1 MNFDGIK
8 FTVWFKIIWII
19 IPIMLTGCSKV
30 HYSAS
35 PINSVYDSK
44 QSINTYQVVK
54 KSSKIILVSSSSEDF
69 FIKKKIL
76 I

>member
-1 MNFDGIK
+1 MNFNGIK

-19 IPIMLTGCSKV
+19 IPIILTGCSKV
-30 HYSAS
+30 YYSAS
-35 PINSVYDSK
+35 PINSVYDNK

-69 FIKKKIL
+69 LLKKKML